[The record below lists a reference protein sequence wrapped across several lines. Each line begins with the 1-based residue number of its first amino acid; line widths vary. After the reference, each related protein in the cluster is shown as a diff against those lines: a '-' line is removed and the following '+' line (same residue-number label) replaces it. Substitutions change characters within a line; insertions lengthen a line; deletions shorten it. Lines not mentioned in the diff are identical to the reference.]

1 MSIVL
6 RFGNPASN
14 LFTTHGI
21 FSVLLS
27 WSLIRNMVSHF
38 PDKMLTRINP
48 TLKKYWK
55 KNLSNQL
62 WNQLLDIAGPLHM
75 CKCYHGWGKHCLKHK
90 IKRNIDIWSI
100 SAIRKIL
107 IYEHVGVTLVFLEML
122 ILIYAFPKFN
132 TPAKVA
138 MQNVY
143 GSHWA
148 YLYRFAHIYKSP
160 PPKKKPECMTP
171 LVGLQLHSL
180 VRQLWDLIFS
190 VHPWKLLPD
199 LDGFLESHITFHGKS
214 NSPERSAFWYDQCH
228 SMGLATVTST
238 LTLDY
243 ESYLSSPDVS
253 SRFLNLGTISTF
265 WVR

>member
-1 MSIVL
+1 MCEDIFGYHNQEDAILASSGQRLRMLLNALQCTGQSSTTKNYLVPMSIVL
-6 RFGNPASN
+6 RLGNPASN

-107 IYEHVGVTLVFLEML
+107 IYEHVGVTLVFLEMP

-138 MQNVY
+138 TQNVY

-148 YLYRFAHIYKSP
+148 CLYRFAHIYKSP
-160 PPKKKPECMTP
+160 PPKKNQNAWHHL
-171 LVGLQLHSL
+171 LVCN
-180 VRQLWDLIFS
+180 F
-190 VHPWKLLPD
+190 
-199 LDGFLESHITFHGKS
+199 
-214 NSPERSAFWYDQCH
+214 
-228 SMGLATVTST
+228 TV
-238 LTLDY
+238 
-243 ESYLSSPDVS
+243 
-253 SRFLNLGTISTF
+253 
-265 WVR
+265 